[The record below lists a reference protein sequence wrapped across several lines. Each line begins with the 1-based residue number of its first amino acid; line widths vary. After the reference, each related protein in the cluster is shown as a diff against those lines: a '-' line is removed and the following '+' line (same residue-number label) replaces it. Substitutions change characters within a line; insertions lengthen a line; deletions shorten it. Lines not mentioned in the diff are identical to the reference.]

1 MDVVLHIKN
10 KPHMKKIHLIIG
22 IIFIGNIAL
31 GQTKN
36 FIDQPYLETTA
47 IIDTLIKP
55 DIIYLDILI
64 SEKDERNKVSVE
76 ELEEKM
82 ANKLTSLGVDL
93 QKQLTLSDLSSNFK
107 KYFLKQKDIMK
118 SKAYKLKVFDA
129 QTAGKVI
136 VGLEEVGIS
145 NVLLDKTEYSK
156 MEELKLSLKSLAVAK
171 AKSQAEYLVMPLS
184 QKITKALFIT
194 DKYYQGYNYE
204 GNLEE
209 VVVVGYSNKRT
220 KEEYKP
226 IEIEFKPIKVETEVT
241 IKFGI
246 E

>member
-1 MDVVLHIKN
+1 MNRILSILS
-10 KPHMKKIHLIIG
+10 IFLICQIS
-22 IIFIGNIAL
+22 N

-36 FIDQPYLETTA
+36 FIDQHYLETTA
-47 IIDTLIKP
+47 KVDTLVKP

-64 SEKDERNKVSVE
+64 REKDERNKISVE

-82 ANKLTSLGVDL
+82 ANKLEALGIDL

-129 QTAGKVI
+129 QTAGKII

-145 NVLLDKTEYSK
+145 NVSLDKTEYSK
-156 MEELKLSLKSLAVAK
+156 IENLKLELKSKAVAL
-171 AKSQAEYLVMPLS
+171 AKNQAEYLVRPLN
-184 QKITKALFIT
+184 QKLTKALFIT
-194 DKYYQGYNYE
+194 DKYYQGIDYDGELNE
-204 GNLEE
+204 I
-209 VVVVGYSNKRT
+209 VVMGYSSNKR
-220 KEEYKP
+220 KEDYKP

>member
-1 MDVVLHIKN
+1 MADKLKE
-10 KPHMKKIHLIIG
+10 LG
-22 IIFIGNIAL
+22 I
-31 GQTKN
+31 
-36 FIDQPYLETTA
+36 
-47 IIDTLIKP
+47 
-55 DIIYLDILI
+55 
-64 SEKDERNKVSVE
+64 
-76 ELEEKM
+76 
-82 ANKLTSLGVDL
+82 DL

-136 VGLEEVGIS
+136 VGLEKVGIS
-145 NVLLDKTEYSK
+145 NVSLDKSEYSK
-156 MEELKLSLKSLAVAK
+156 IEELKLSLKSLAVAK
-171 AKSQAEYLVMPLS
+171 AKTQAEYLVKPLN

-194 DKYYQGYNYE
+194 DKYYQGYDFDAE
-204 GNLEE
+204 LDEL
-209 VVVVGYSNKRT
+209 VVIGYSNKRS

>member
-1 MDVVLHIKN
+1 
-10 KPHMKKIHLIIG
+10 
-22 IIFIGNIAL
+22 
-31 GQTKN
+31 
-36 FIDQPYLETTA
+36 
-47 IIDTLIKP
+47 
-55 DIIYLDILI
+55 
-64 SEKDERNKVSVE
+64 
-76 ELEEKM
+76 M
-82 ANKLTSLGVDL
+82 ANKLEALGIDL

-129 QTAGKVI
+129 QTAGKII

-145 NVLLDKTEYSK
+145 NVSLDKTEYSK
-156 MEELKLSLKSLAVAK
+156 IENLKLELKSKAVAL
-171 AKSQAEYLVMPLS
+171 AKNQAEYLVRPLN
-184 QKITKALFIT
+184 QKLTKALFIT
-194 DKYYQGYNYE
+194 DKYYQGIDYDGELNE
-204 GNLEE
+204 I
-209 VVVVGYSNKRT
+209 VVMGYSSNKR

>member
-1 MDVVLHIKN
+1 
-10 KPHMKKIHLIIG
+10 MKTFYLIIG
-22 IIFIGNIAL
+22 LVFIGNSTF

-36 FIDQPYLETTA
+36 FIDQPYLETTSKV
-47 IIDTLIKP
+47 DTLVKP

-64 SEKDERNKVSVE
+64 REKDERNKISVE
-76 ELEEKM
+76 ELEERM
-82 ANKLTSLGVDL
+82 AEKLESLGINL
-93 QKQLTLSDLSSNFK
+93 QNQLTLSDLSSNFK
-107 KYFLKQKDIMK
+107 KYFLKQKDILK

-136 VGLEEVGIS
+136 VGLEDVGIS
-145 NVLLDKTEYSK
+145 NVSLDKTEYSK
-156 MEELKLSLKSLAVAK
+156 IEELKLNLKSLAVEK
-171 AKSQAEYLVMPLS
+171 AKKQADFLVKPLN
-184 QKITKALFIT
+184 QKLTKALFIT
-194 DKYYQGYNYE
+194 DKYFQGYDYSGELNE
-204 GNLEE
+204 I
-209 VVVVGYSNKRT
+209 VVMGYSAKRS

>member
-1 MDVVLHIKN
+1 
-10 KPHMKKIHLIIG
+10 MKRILLIIG
-22 IIFIGNIAL
+22 IIFIGNIVF

-36 FIDQPYLETTA
+36 FIDQPYIETTA
-47 IIDTLIKP
+47 IVDTLIKP

-64 SEKDERNKVSVE
+64 REKDKRNKISVE

-82 ANKLTSLGVDL
+82 ADKLKELGIDL

-136 VGLEEVGIS
+136 VGLEDVGIS
-145 NVLLDKTEYSK
+145 NVSLDKTEYSK
-156 MEELKLSLKSLAVAK
+156 IEELKLSLKSLAVAK
-171 AKSQAEYLVMPLS
+171 AKRS
-184 QKITKALFIT
+184 
-194 DKYYQGYNYE
+194 
-204 GNLEE
+204 
-209 VVVVGYSNKRT
+209 

-226 IEIEFKPIKVETEVT
+226 IEIEFKPIKLETEVT
-241 IKFGI
+241 IRFGI

>member
-1 MDVVLHIKN
+1 
-10 KPHMKKIHLIIG
+10 MKTFYLIIG
-22 IIFIGNIAL
+22 LVFIGNSTF

-47 IIDTLIKP
+47 KVDTLVKP

-64 SEKDERNKVSVE
+64 REKDERNKISVE
-76 ELEEKM
+76 ELEERM
-82 ANKLTSLGVDL
+82 ADKLESLGINL
-93 QKQLTLSDLSSNFK
+93 QNQLTLSDLSSNFK
-107 KYFLKQKDIMK
+107 KYFLKQKDILK

-136 VGLEEVGIS
+136 VGLEDVGIS
-145 NVLLDKTEYSK
+145 NVSLDKTEYSK
-156 MEELKLSLKSLAVAK
+156 IEELKLNLKSLAVEK
-171 AKSQAEYLVMPLS
+171 AKKQADFLVKPLN
-184 QKITKALFIT
+184 QKLTKALFIT
-194 DKYYQGYNYE
+194 DKYFQGYDYSGELNE
-204 GNLEE
+204 I
-209 VVVVGYSNKRT
+209 VVMGYSAKRS